1 MALPVR
7 AHADIGIFGGSGFY
21 QVADGASD
29 AQELWVETPY
39 GAPSD
44 RITLVTIE
52 GRRVAFLPRHGRD
65 HRYPPHRINYRANLW
80 AMHALGVRRVI
91 GPCAAGS
98 LQPDLPPG
106 TFVLCDQFVNR
117 TWGREDTYFDGPV
130 TTHISAAD
138 PYCPE
143 LRQVAE
149 TTCRRLGLPY
159 RPSGTV
165 VVVQGPR
172 FSTRAES
179 REFRE
184 RGWHVINMTQ
194 YPEVILARELGLC
207 YLNISL
213 VTDFDAG
220 LEGDPRVKPVTH
232 QEVLQVFQQNLQRL
246 RQLLREL
253 IPAIPLQPACAC
265 AQAVGQARGD

>member
-1 MALPVR
+1 MSEAR
-7 AHADIGIFGGSGFY
+7 AEVGVFGGSGFY
-21 QVADGASD
+21 RIADRV
-29 AQELWVETPY
+29 EEVWVETPY
-39 GAPSD
+39 GPPSD
-44 RITLVTIE
+44 RVALLTIG
-52 GRRVAFLPRHGRD
+52 GRRVAFLPRHGKD

-80 AMHALGVRRVI
+80 AMKELGVTRII

-98 LQPDLPPG
+98 LQPDIPPG
-106 TFVLCDQFVNR
+106 SFVLCDQFVNR
-117 TWGREDTYFDGPV
+117 TWGRADTFFDGPI

-143 LRQVAE
+143 MRQVAAE
-149 TTCRRLGLPY
+149 TCRRLGIDC

-179 REFRE
+179 QEFRE

-194 YPEVILARELGLC
+194 YPEVILARELGMC

-213 VTDFDAG
+213 ITDYDVG
-220 LEGDPRVKPVTH
+220 LEGHPEVRPVTH
-232 QEVLQVFQQNLQRL
+232 QEVLRVFEQNLERL
-246 RQLLREL
+246 RTLLWEL
-253 IPAIPLQPACAC
+253 IPAIPAERHCAC
-265 AQAVGQARGD
+265 ARAVGEARGGH